1 MNLRKKFPTEIKD
14 LGNFIGG
21 RAYLTV
27 HFSVINSNIFYVS
40 MENESDTTNLMRLL
54 K

>member
-27 HFSVINSNIFYVS
+27 HFSVINVLRTSTY
-40 MENESDTTNLMRLL
+40 R